1 MVMASI
7 QTVTN
12 RTVVLQVPEMDCP
25 VEVGKIEEA
34 FKGNADVVKLACDVM
49 SRQVTMTVK
58 STLTTDALLAVF
70 KKISMPAEVLSEKA
84 AEAKNRTLTLK
95 VPAMDC
101 PVEVGEIEEAF
112 KGNGDVVKLACDV
125 MNRTVTMTA
134 TSALTTDAV
143 LATFKK
149 LNMPADVVKEVAAAA
164 ARRTVKLKVEAM
176 DCPVEAG
183 EIEEAFKGNTDVE
196 KLTCD
201 VMNRVVTMT
210 VTEGL
215 TTGQIL
221 AAFEKLGMPAEPLE
235 DKPLAA
241 VGGKELKLY
250 VEAMDCPVEVGEIET
265 ALKDNPLI
273 ADKHFDVV
281 NRTVT
286 LVLTDANAD
295 TAGIFAVF
303 KAIGMPA
310 VEVKTAGGASET
322 VLAVENMASDADVK
336 AVLDVIGL
344 DAAVDRKAQTVQ
356 FVTDAEHVL
365 GIITRLNEAGW
376 KASVKSTKTD
386 TGIIKDEKL
395 PYARLGTALVLA
407 FGAEALELAGTFPEW
422 AVMVPALI
430 AIVLAGFGTIKKGV
444 LCLVR
449 GVFNMSTLMAV
460 AVTGAACLGAWP
472 EAAMVMTLY
481 EIGEMIESLS
491 MTRARKA
498 IRTLLSVAPNEV
510 EARIN
515 DTWTKI
521 PIETAPAGTV
531 YRVEPGERAA
541 LDGVVEDGTGSMDES
556 MITGESL
563 PVQKAAGS
571 TVWAGALSLESTLV
585 IRSTAA
591 AKDSM
596 SARIIRAVEEA
607 EQKKAPLQRF
617 VDKFAARYTPTVFV
631 IALAVAV
638 VGPLVTVLPWTTW
651 IYRALVLLVIACPC
665 ALVIS
670 TPVTIVSA
678 LALAARR
685 GVLVKGGVYLE
696 EGRNLKNAALDKTGT
711 ITRGEPK
718 FQTLTLIGASDETKV
733 WQLAASLADM
743 SSHPVSRAVSDAAEA
758 KHVET
763 RVVKDFKALPGAGTE
778 GRIDGAL
785 LRLTNH
791 KWLESKGLATPE
803 VKAAFEAAHAK
814 GQTAVALSDMF
825 GVMGVFAV
833 ADTVKDGA
841 AEAIAAMKRAG
852 ITPYLLTGDNSRA
865 AQAIGTSVGIAAE
878 NIKAELL
885 PEEKLSHIE
894 ALEGKAATAMVGD
907 GINDAPALS
916 RARIGFA
923 MGVKGADSAIEA
935 ADVALMDDD
944 VGKIAWFKRLSELT
958 HRTMAQNIIFAL
970 GVKVCFAVAAMAGVA
985 TMWMAVFAD
994 TGVTLLVVAWGLRL
1008 MRAGAKV
1015 DAMTRA

>member
-1 MVMASI
+1 MASI

-25 VEVGKIEEA
+25 VEVGEIEET

-58 STLTTDALLAVF
+58 PTLTTDALLAVF

-84 AEAKNRTLTLK
+84 EEAKNRTLTLK

-149 LNMPADVVKEVAAAA
+149 LNMPADVVNEVAAAA

-386 TGIIKDEKL
+386 TGIKKDEKL

-491 MTRARKA
+491 MTRAREA

-515 DTWTKI
+515 GTWTKI
-521 PIETAPAGTV
+521 PIETALAGTV

-631 IALAVAV
+631 IAVAVAI
-638 VGPLVTVLPWTTW
+638 VGPLVTELPWTTW

-733 WQLAASLADM
+733 WQQAASLADM

-785 LRLTNH
+785 LRLTNL

-865 AQAIGTSVGIAAE
+865 AQAIGTSVGIATE

>member
-1 MVMASI
+1 MASI

-25 VEVGKIEEA
+25 VEVGEIEEA

-95 VPAMDC
+95 VP
-101 PVEVGEIEEAF
+101 
-112 KGNGDVVKLACDV
+112 
-125 MNRTVTMTA
+125 
-134 TSALTTDAV
+134 
-143 LATFKK
+143 
-149 LNMPADVVKEVAAAA
+149 
-164 ARRTVKLKVEAM
+164 AM

-386 TGIIKDEKL
+386 TGIKKDEKL

-515 DTWTKI
+515 GTWTKI

-585 IRSTAA
+585 IRSTAV

-631 IALAVAV
+631 IAVAVAI
-638 VGPLVTVLPWTTW
+638 VGPLVTELPWTTW

-733 WQLAASLADM
+733 WQQAASLADM

-785 LRLTNH
+785 LRFTNL

>member
-1 MVMASI
+1 MASI

-25 VEVGKIEEA
+25 VEVGEIEEV

-58 STLTTDALLAVF
+58 PTLTTDALLAVF

-84 AEAKNRTLTLK
+84 EEAKNRTLTLK

-149 LNMPADVVKEVAAAA
+149 LNMPADVVKEVAAAT

-201 VMNRVVTMT
+201 VMNCVVTMT

-386 TGIIKDEKL
+386 TGIKKDEKL

-422 AVMVPALI
+422 TVMVPALI

-515 DTWTKI
+515 GTWTKI

-631 IALAVAV
+631 IAVAVAI
-638 VGPLVTVLPWTTW
+638 VGPLVTELPWTTW

-733 WQLAASLADM
+733 WQQAASLADM

-785 LRLTNH
+785 LRFTNL

-833 ADTVKDGA
+833 ADTMKDGA

-865 AQAIGTSVGIAAE
+865 AQAIGTSVGIATE

>member
-1 MVMASI
+1 MASI

-25 VEVGKIEEA
+25 VEVGEIEET

-58 STLTTDALLAVF
+58 PTLTTDALLAVF

-84 AEAKNRTLTLK
+84 EEAKNRTLTLK

-149 LNMPADVVKEVAAAA
+149 LNMPADVVNEVAAAA

-221 AAFEKLGMPAEPLE
+221 AAFEKLGMHAEPLE

-386 TGIIKDEKL
+386 TGIKKDEKL

-491 MTRARKA
+491 MTRAREA

-515 DTWTKI
+515 GTWTKI
-521 PIETAPAGTV
+521 PIETALAGTV

-631 IALAVAV
+631 IAVAVAI
-638 VGPLVTVLPWTTW
+638 VGPLVTELPWTTW

-733 WQLAASLADM
+733 WQQAASLADM

-785 LRLTNH
+785 LRFTNL

-865 AQAIGTSVGIAAE
+865 AQAIGTSVGIATE

>member
-1 MVMASI
+1 MASI

-12 RTVVLQVPEMDCP
+12 RTVVLQVTEMDCP
-25 VEVGKIEEA
+25 VEVGEIEEA

-58 STLTTDALLAVF
+58 PTLTTDALLAVF

-84 AEAKNRTLTLK
+84 EEAKNRTLTLK

-149 LNMPADVVKEVAAAA
+149 LNMPADVVNEVAAAA
-164 ARRTVKLKVEAM
+164 ARHTVKLKVEAM

-221 AAFEKLGMPAEPLE
+221 AAFEKLGMPAESLE
-235 DKPLAA
+235 DRPLAA

-386 TGIIKDEKL
+386 TGIKKDEKL

-515 DTWTKI
+515 GTWTKI

-563 PVQKAAGS
+563 PVQKATGS

-585 IRSTAA
+585 IRSTAV

-631 IALAVAV
+631 IAVAVAI
-638 VGPLVTVLPWTTW
+638 VGPLVTELPWTTW

-733 WQLAASLADM
+733 WQQAASLADM

-785 LRLTNH
+785 LRLTNL

-841 AEAIAAMKRAG
+841 AEAIGAMKRAG

>member
-1 MVMASI
+1 MASI

-25 VEVGKIEEA
+25 VEVGEIEEA

-58 STLTTDALLAVF
+58 PTLTTDALLAVF

-84 AEAKNRTLTLK
+84 EEAKNRTLTLK
-95 VPAMDC
+95 VP
-101 PVEVGEIEEAF
+101 
-112 KGNGDVVKLACDV
+112 
-125 MNRTVTMTA
+125 
-134 TSALTTDAV
+134 
-143 LATFKK
+143 
-149 LNMPADVVKEVAAAA
+149 
-164 ARRTVKLKVEAM
+164 AM

-281 NRTVT
+281 NRTVR
-286 LVLTDANAD
+286 VVVPPEKAD
-295 TAGIFAVF
+295 PAGFFGVF
-303 KAIGMPA
+303 TPMGMRG
-310 VEVKTAGGASET
+310 VYVKTAGGASET

-386 TGIIKDEKL
+386 TGIKKDEKL

-515 DTWTKI
+515 GTWTKI

-631 IALAVAV
+631 IALAVAI
-638 VGPLVTVLPWTTW
+638 VGPLVTELPWTTW

-733 WQLAASLADM
+733 WQQAASLADM

-785 LRLTNH
+785 LRLTNL

-878 NIKAELL
+878 NIKAEVL

>member
-1 MVMASI
+1 MASI

-25 VEVGKIEEA
+25 VEVGEIEEA

-58 STLTTDALLAVF
+58 PTLTTDALLAVF

-84 AEAKNRTLTLK
+84 EEAKNRTLSIK

-149 LNMPADVVKEVAAAA
+149 LNMPADVVNEVAAAA

-201 VMNRVVTMT
+201 VMNRVVMMT

-295 TAGIFAVF
+295 AAGIFAVF

-386 TGIIKDEKL
+386 TGIKKDEKL

-515 DTWTKI
+515 GTWTKI

-585 IRSTAA
+585 IRSTAV

-631 IALAVAV
+631 IAVAVAI
-638 VGPLVTVLPWTTW
+638 VGPLVTELPWTTW

-733 WQLAASLADM
+733 WQQAASLADM

-785 LRLTNH
+785 LRFTNL

-1008 MRAGAKV
+1008 MRAGDKV

>member
-763 RVVKDFKALPGAGTE
+763 RVVKDFKALPGAGTV

>member
-1 MVMASI
+1 MASI

-785 LRLTNH
+785 LHLTNH

>member
-1 MVMASI
+1 
-7 QTVTN
+7 
-12 RTVVLQVPEMDCP
+12 MDCP
-25 VEVGKIEEA
+25 VEVGEIEEA

-58 STLTTDALLAVF
+58 PTLTTDALLAVF

-84 AEAKNRTLTLK
+84 EEAKNRTLSIK

-149 LNMPADVVKEVAAAA
+149 LNMPADVVNEVAAAA

-295 TAGIFAVF
+295 AAGIFAVF

-386 TGIIKDEKL
+386 TGIKKDEKL

-515 DTWTKI
+515 GTWTKI

-585 IRSTAA
+585 IRSTAV

-631 IALAVAV
+631 IAVAVAI
-638 VGPLVTVLPWTTW
+638 VGPLVTELPWTTW

-733 WQLAASLADM
+733 WQQAASLADM

-785 LRLTNH
+785 LRFTNL

>member
-1 MVMASI
+1 MASI

-25 VEVGKIEEA
+25 VEVGEIEEA

-58 STLTTDALLAVF
+58 PTLTTDALLAVF

-95 VPAMDC
+95 VP
-101 PVEVGEIEEAF
+101 
-112 KGNGDVVKLACDV
+112 
-125 MNRTVTMTA
+125 
-134 TSALTTDAV
+134 
-143 LATFKK
+143 
-149 LNMPADVVKEVAAAA
+149 
-164 ARRTVKLKVEAM
+164 AM

-386 TGIIKDEKL
+386 TGIKKDEKL

-515 DTWTKI
+515 GTWTKI

-585 IRSTAA
+585 IRSTAV

-631 IALAVAV
+631 IAVAVAI
-638 VGPLVTVLPWTTW
+638 VGPLVTELPWTTW

-733 WQLAASLADM
+733 WQQAASLADM
-743 SSHPVSRAVSDAAEA
+743 SSHPVSRAVSNAAEA

-785 LRLTNH
+785 LRLTNL

-970 GVKVCFAVAAMAGVA
+970 GVKVCFAVVAMAGVA

>member
-1 MVMASI
+1 MASI

-631 IALAVAV
+631 IAVAVAI
-638 VGPLVTVLPWTTW
+638 VGPLVTELPWTTW

>member
-1 MVMASI
+1 MASI

-58 STLTTDALLAVF
+58 PTLTTDALLAVF

-84 AEAKNRTLTLK
+84 EEAKNRTLTLK

-149 LNMPADVVKEVAAAA
+149 LNMPADVVNEVAAAA
-164 ARRTVKLKVEAM
+164 ARRMVKLKVEAM

-303 KAIGMPA
+303 KAIGMSA

-386 TGIIKDEKL
+386 TGIKKDEKL

-422 AVMVPALI
+422 SVMVPALI

-515 DTWTKI
+515 GTWTKI

-585 IRSTAA
+585 IRSTAV

-631 IALAVAV
+631 IAVAVAI
-638 VGPLVTVLPWTTW
+638 VGPLVTELPWTTW

-733 WQLAASLADM
+733 WQQAASLADM
-743 SSHPVSRAVSDAAEA
+743 SSHPVSRAVSNAAEA

-785 LRLTNH
+785 LRFTNL

>member
-1 MVMASI
+1 MASI

-221 AAFEKLGMPAEPLE
+221 ADFEKLGMPAEPLE

>member
-1 MVMASI
+1 MASI

-25 VEVGKIEEA
+25 VEVGEIEEA

-58 STLTTDALLAVF
+58 PTLTTDALLAVF

-84 AEAKNRTLTLK
+84 EEAKNRTLSLK

-112 KGNGDVVKLACDV
+112 KGNGDVVKLA
-125 MNRTVTMTA
+125 
-134 TSALTTDAV
+134 
-143 LATFKK
+143 
-149 LNMPADVVKEVAAAA
+149 
-164 ARRTVKLKVEAM
+164 
-176 DCPVEAG
+176 
-183 EIEEAFKGNTDVE
+183 
-196 KLTCD
+196 CD

-265 ALKDNPLI
+265 ALKDNQLI

-386 TGIIKDEKL
+386 TGIKKDEKL

-498 IRTLLSVAPNEV
+498 IRMLLSVAPNEV

-515 DTWTKI
+515 GTWTKI

-631 IALAVAV
+631 IAVAVAI
-638 VGPLVTVLPWTTW
+638 VGPLVTELPWTTW

-733 WQLAASLADM
+733 WQQAASLADM

-785 LRLTNH
+785 LRFTNL

-865 AQAIGTSVGIAAE
+865 AQAIGTSVGIATE

-970 GVKVCFAVAAMAGVA
+970 GVKVCFAIAAMAGVA

>member
-1 MVMASI
+1 MASI

-25 VEVGKIEEA
+25 VEVGEIEEA

-58 STLTTDALLAVF
+58 PTLTTDALLAVF

-84 AEAKNRTLTLK
+84 EEAKNRTLTLK
-95 VPAMDC
+95 VP
-101 PVEVGEIEEAF
+101 
-112 KGNGDVVKLACDV
+112 
-125 MNRTVTMTA
+125 
-134 TSALTTDAV
+134 
-143 LATFKK
+143 
-149 LNMPADVVKEVAAAA
+149 
-164 ARRTVKLKVEAM
+164 AM

-303 KAIGMPA
+303 KAIGMSA

-386 TGIIKDEKL
+386 TGIKKDEKL

-515 DTWTKI
+515 GTWTKI

-631 IALAVAV
+631 IALAVAI
-638 VGPLVTVLPWTTW
+638 VGPLVTELPWTTW

-733 WQLAASLADM
+733 WQQAASLADM

-785 LRLTNH
+785 LRLTNL

>member
-1 MVMASI
+1 MASI

-25 VEVGKIEEA
+25 VEVGEIEET

-58 STLTTDALLAVF
+58 PTLTTDALLAVF

-84 AEAKNRTLTLK
+84 EEAKNRTLTLK

-149 LNMPADVVKEVAAAA
+149 LNMPADVVNEVAAAA

-386 TGIIKDEKL
+386 TGIKKDEKL

-491 MTRARKA
+491 MTRAREA

-515 DTWTKI
+515 GTWTKI
-521 PIETAPAGTV
+521 PIETALAGTV

-631 IALAVAV
+631 IAVAVAI
-638 VGPLVTVLPWTTW
+638 VGPLVTELPWTTW

-733 WQLAASLADM
+733 WQQAASLADM

-785 LRLTNH
+785 LRFTNL

>member
-1 MVMASI
+1 MASI

-958 HRTMAQNIIFAL
+958 HRTMAQNIIFAV

>member
-1 MVMASI
+1 MASI

-958 HRTMAQNIIFAL
+958 HRTMTQNIIFAL

>member
-1 MVMASI
+1 MASI

-25 VEVGKIEEA
+25 VEVGEIEET

-58 STLTTDALLAVF
+58 PTLTTDALLAVF

-84 AEAKNRTLTLK
+84 EEAKNRTLTLK

-149 LNMPADVVKEVAAAA
+149 LNMPADVVNEVAAAA

-281 NRTVT
+281 NRTVM

-386 TGIIKDEKL
+386 TGIKKDEKL

-515 DTWTKI
+515 GTWTKI

-638 VGPLVTVLPWTTW
+638 VGPLVTELPWTTW

-733 WQLAASLADM
+733 WQQAASLADM

-785 LRLTNH
+785 LRFTNL

>member
-1 MVMASI
+1 MASI

-58 STLTTDALLAVF
+58 PTLTTDALLAVF

-84 AEAKNRTLTLK
+84 EEAKNRTLTLK

-149 LNMPADVVKEVAAAA
+149 LNMPADVVNEVAAAA

-386 TGIIKDEKL
+386 TGIKKDEKL

-515 DTWTKI
+515 GTWTKI

-631 IALAVAV
+631 IALAVAI
-638 VGPLVTVLPWTTW
+638 VGPLVTELPWTTW

-733 WQLAASLADM
+733 WQQAASLADM
-743 SSHPVSRAVSDAAEA
+743 SSHPVSRAVSDEAEA

-785 LRLTNH
+785 LRFTNL

-865 AQAIGTSVGIAAE
+865 AQAIGTSVGIATE

-970 GVKVCFAVAAMAGVA
+970 GVKVCFAIAAMAGVA

>member
-1 MVMASI
+1 MASI

-678 LALAARR
+678 LALAARS

>member
-1 MVMASI
+1 MASI

-386 TGIIKDEKL
+386 TGIKKDEKL